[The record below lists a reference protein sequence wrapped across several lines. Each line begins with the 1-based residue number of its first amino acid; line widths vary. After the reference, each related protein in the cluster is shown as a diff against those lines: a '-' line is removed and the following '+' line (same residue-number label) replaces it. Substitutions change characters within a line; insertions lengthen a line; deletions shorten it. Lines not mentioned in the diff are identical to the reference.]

1 MSGLPEL
8 WDDVTLCNRLGLNQ
22 ARRFRAARMHAG
34 LTGTRQ
40 RKGIRLLLRFN
51 NIAGIHTLHSLSK
64 LVLKQA
70 MALLSMGVMPSGR

>member
-1 MSGLPEL
+1 
-8 WDDVTLCNRLGLNQ
+8 
-22 ARRFRAARMHAG
+22 MHAG
-34 LTGTRQ
+34 LTGKRQ